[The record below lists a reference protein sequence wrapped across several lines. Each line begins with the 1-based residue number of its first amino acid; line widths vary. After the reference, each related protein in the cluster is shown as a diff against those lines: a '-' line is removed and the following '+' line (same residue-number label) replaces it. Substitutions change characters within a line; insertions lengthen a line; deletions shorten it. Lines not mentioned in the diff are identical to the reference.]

1 MTNKIK
7 SLLPRNAT
15 DLEYDLEETIRVAL
29 DELPIQ
35 SIKTLKNPWEC
46 PIEFLPWLASE
57 FSVDE
62 WDSEWPEEKQR
73 AVVADS
79 LEIHRHKGPVWA
91 VKRALALADAEN
103 AVLTEWFQQGGSGI
117 PGTFWI
123 TLPASHPALATKQ
136 AQRTIQKLVNAAK
149 SVSRQRRLIAHEDMS
164 MDVWRQPQG
173 SIMGDGRD
181 TKEPKFMFQ
190 FNMDIPSPSLLL
202 TAHAKQN
209 KPLPT
214 HFAGNNPTPT
224 FSLFATNCRE
234 NKPVTCGC
242 LSVFK
247 REIPEGE
254 LSPGGVTWQAFGNLA
269 LRTALF
275 SQGNNETAKI
285 YIESTGAIPAPTFLL
300 NAIGKQTKPLS
311 TCFSGS
317 FKTQGGF
324 LSRNASTRIEITGDH
339 TNVFTRQIP
348 QGDIHPGGVTVNFS
362 QNIKPHG
369 SVLFQGRNTSVY
381 SHFQS
386 NKNTPAIAMIA
397 VGRY

>member
-149 SVSRQRRLIAHEDMS
+149 
-164 MDVWRQPQG
+164 
-173 SIMGDGRD
+173 
-181 TKEPKFMFQ
+181 
-190 FNMDIPSPSLLL
+190 
-202 TAHAKQN
+202 
-209 KPLPT
+209 
-214 HFAGNNPTPT
+214 
-224 FSLFATNCRE
+224 
-234 NKPVTCGC
+234 
-242 LSVFK
+242 
-247 REIPEGE
+247 
-254 LSPGGVTWQAFGNLA
+254 
-269 LRTALF
+269 
-275 SQGNNETAKI
+275 
-285 YIESTGAIPAPTFLL
+285 
-300 NAIGKQTKPLS
+300 
-311 TCFSGS
+311 
-317 FKTQGGF
+317 
-324 LSRNASTRIEITGDH
+324 
-339 TNVFTRQIP
+339 
-348 QGDIHPGGVTVNFS
+348 
-362 QNIKPHG
+362 
-369 SVLFQGRNTSVY
+369 
-381 SHFQS
+381 
-386 NKNTPAIAMIA
+386 
-397 VGRY
+397 